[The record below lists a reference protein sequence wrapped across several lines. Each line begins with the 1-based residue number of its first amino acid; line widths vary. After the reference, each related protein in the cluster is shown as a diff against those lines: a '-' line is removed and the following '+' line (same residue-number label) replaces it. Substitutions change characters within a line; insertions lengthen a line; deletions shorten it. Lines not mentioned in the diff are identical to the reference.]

1 MKTFFEW
8 LGLLTENEEK
18 TTILGELRGGI
29 KSAVRHYRDEYQ
41 YFRNNPDFT
50 RKIEERL
57 NDIRKLLN
65 IPETQG
71 EQYTQLRLHSI
82 IDGFA
87 ETLRDTEFVPGQ
99 LRGFVDALRNELK
112 GDLTKLPKEP
122 EQSSRLPSKTQF
134 SIFGRAI

>member
-8 LGLLTENEEK
+8 LGVITENEK
-18 TTILGELRGGI
+18 KVAILGELSRGI
-29 KSAVRHYRDEYQ
+29 KNAIRYYRDEYE

-50 RKIEERL
+50 RRIEKRL
-57 NDIRKLLN
+57 NDIRELLN

-82 IDGFA
+82 INDFI

-99 LRGFVDALRNELK
+99 LGDFVNALRNELK
-112 GDLTKLPKEP
+112 GDLMKLPKEP
-122 EQSSRLPSKTQF
+122 TQSPRVPSKTQF